1 LKTLVGRS
9 IVAVGIAAAALAT
22 ALPAHA
28 GRVQFRVDEPASDF
42 LDWGAT
48 GRLVPGRG
56 PTFSREEAL
65 RSLGDVMDIRC
76 PCPYTIYL
84 TLPPPGE
91 RPYLGLYRIG
101 ISGPGY
107 PPGSMLVSDRTR
119 IPGLISINDI
129 EPTVAALDDGEQ
141 PPVRAREVGDV
152 GARLFGLEQR
162 VNEAHDT
169 RAPAS
174 LVLAGVIALFTAL
187 AIMRRSPF
195 FGRAAMLSAPIG
207 LAAALTLSALEVTEP
222 WAAVLGI
229 VVICSAAAPL
239 LAWATRQLPSLA
251 VALLAIFPVYLVV
264 LSISTETSSLAAIGA
279 RPENGGRFY
288 GFQNQMETMLLVPA
302 MLGAALVPLTL
313 LAPVA
318 LLILLTVGASF
329 AGADGGGLLV
339 FASGLLFLWMRLR
352 GVPLTARNLALAGG
366 AVVAVGLVLVG
377 IDAAL
382 GGSSHV
388 TRSLSGG
395 PFEVAGDLAHRV
407 RLTLGGLVSSAHAAL
422 IAAVSLPA
430 LVWLALRKP
439 RFVVLDAVLV
449 ALAVS
454 LLVNDSPR
462 DILGWGVLTA
472 GALRFWRE
480 SSEPVH

>member
-1 LKTLVGRS
+1 M
-9 IVAVGIAAAALAT
+9 GIAVAALGT

-28 GRVQFRVDEPASDF
+28 GRVQFRIDDPASDF
-42 LDWGAT
+42 LDRGAT

-65 RSLGDVMDIRC
+65 RSLGEVMDIRC

-84 TLPPPGE
+84 TLPPSGE
-91 RPYLGLYRIG
+91 RHYRGLYRIG
-101 ISGPGY
+101 VSGPGY

-119 IPGLISINDI
+119 IPGVISINDI
-129 EPTVAALDDGEQ
+129 EPTVEALDDGEE
-141 PPVRAREVGDV
+141 PPVTARRVGDV
-152 GARLFGLEQR
+152 GARLYGLER
-162 VNEAHDT
+162 RLNEVHDT
-169 RAPAS
+169 RAPTS
-174 LVLAGVIALFTAL
+174 LVLAGLIALFTAL
-187 AIMRRSPF
+187 GIMRRSQF
-195 FGRAAMLSAPIG
+195 FGRAAILSAPIG

-229 VVICSAAAPL
+229 VAICSVAAPL
-239 LAWATRQLPSLA
+239 LAWATRERPALA

-264 LSISTETSSLAAIGA
+264 LSVSTETSSLAAIGA

-302 MLGAALVPLTL
+302 MLGAALFPLAFF
-313 LAPVA
+313 APVA
-318 LLILLTVGASF
+318 LLILVTVGASF

-352 GVPLTARNLALAGG
+352 GVPLTARNLALAGA
-366 AVVAVGLVLVG
+366 AVIAVGLVLVG
-377 IDAAL
+377 IDAAF

-449 ALAVS
+449 ALLVS

-462 DILGWGVLTA
+462 DILGWGALTA
-472 GALRFWRE
+472 AALLFWRE
-480 SSEPVH
+480 SRELVH